1 MHACTVACVLRA
13 TWVEAPAGT
22 SSVDQTDRSS
32 RLDPG
37 AMSTCSV
44 DIHVSDGHMYMC
56 GRDYGR
62 SSTWPP
68 AFNVGGDEGAMR
80 GPWLNS
86 KPGLKKE
93 LWRVTTGHLSQ
104 LASFEHQNELATPVV
119 DGQYLAFGVR
129 RHTSVHVATR
139 LQPVVPPSRNLL
151 ST

>member
-22 SSVDQTDRSS
+22 SSVDQTVRPDWTLERC
-32 RLDPG
+32 RHVP
-37 AMSTCSV
+37 STYMYRT
-44 DIHVSDGHMYMC
+44 DMYMC

-68 AFNVGGDEGAMR
+68 AFNVGGEEGAVR

-104 LASFEHQNELATPVV
+104 LASFEHMNWQH
-119 DGQYLAFGVR
+119 Q
-129 RHTSVHVATR
+129 TSTVSIWLLVYVGTR
-139 LQPVVPPSRNLL
+139 WYTSAACGASKQEFAVNL
-151 ST
+151 S